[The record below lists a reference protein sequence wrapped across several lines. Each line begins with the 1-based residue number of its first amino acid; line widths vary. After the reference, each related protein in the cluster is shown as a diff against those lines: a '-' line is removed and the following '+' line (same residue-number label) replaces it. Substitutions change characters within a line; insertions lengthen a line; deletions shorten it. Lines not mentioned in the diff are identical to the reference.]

1 MPVTTNRGGHRIVPF
16 TAIRRM
22 VAASVA
28 VSRDRSNI
36 HALTE
41 VDISEPR
48 RRIRE
53 HRERTGKSL
62 SLTAYVVTCLSR
74 ALMEQPELNAF
85 RRGRK
90 LILLDDITVNT
101 LVERDIGGEKVP
113 EPWPVVAA
121 QTKTYRLIH
130 DEIRAA
136 QAHESDRL
144 GTLSGS
150 PWYLRFLPERAA
162 RWFVRL
168 AARSTTMAKRYGVVG
183 VTAVGMFGAG
193 AAWAIPLTAATVT
206 VTVGSIVRR
215 PVLDDDGAL
224 ANREHLCLTVSF
236 NHDIVDGAPAA
247 RFIKRFA
254 EMLASGDAV
263 DEA

>member
-1 MPVTTNRGGHRIVPF
+1 MGRGGHRVERF
-16 TAIRRM
+16 SAIRRM

-28 VSRDRSNI
+28 ISRDRSNI

-53 HRERTGKSL
+53 HRERTGERL
-62 SLTAYVVTCLSR
+62 SFTAYVVTCLAR
-74 ALMEQPELNAF
+74 ALVEQPELNAF

-90 LILLDDITVNT
+90 LILLDDITINT

-121 QTKTYRLIH
+121 QTKTYRQIH

-136 QAHESDRL
+136 QAHDSDRL

-150 PWYLRFLPERAA
+150 PWYLRFLPELAA

-168 AARSTTMAKRYGVVG
+168 AARSTVMAKRYGVVG

-206 VTVGSIVRR
+206 VTVGGIVRR
-215 PVLDDDGAL
+215 PVLDDDGTL
-224 ANREHLCLTVSF
+224 RDPEHLCLTVSF
-236 NHDIVDGAPAA
+236 NHDLVDGAPAA
-247 RFIKRFA
+247 RFMTRFA
-254 EMLASGDAV
+254 GILSSGEVVA
-263 DEA
+263 EARA